1 MQLHKLTIVCNGSR
15 SPSGRP
21 DPPDISELTAGAE
34 LLLAAN
40 AYFYTEGRVPRD
52 GHPGTGYFSIGGG
65 SSRDEPRAYE
75 AWVRVLASE
84 VYDPATYTFRDQ
96 LLGSIT
102 AWERGDLLHHPP
114 EFARAHADLP
124 GSLYSAIWEREAPIR
139 TQVLRLSQRT
149 AHAMDMLA
157 RHSARGGRSL
167 RLILDGAAILHLGPS
182 SLEQELTE
190 YSRKVKARGQV
201 ATGSDPSRRPRA

>member
-1 MQLHKLTIVCNGSR
+1 MQLHKLTIVCGGSR
-15 SPSGRP
+15 SPSGWP
-21 DPPDISELTAGAE
+21 DPADISELAAGAE

-52 GHPGTGYFSIGGG
+52 GHPISSYFNIGGG
-65 SSRDEPRAYE
+65 SSGNEPRAYE

-84 VYDPATYTFRDQ
+84 VYDPGTYTFRDQ

-114 EFARAHADLP
+114 EFARAYAALP

-139 TQVLRLSQRT
+139 THVLRLSQRT
-149 AHAMDMLA
+149 AHAMDMLV
-157 RHSARGGRSL
+157 RRSAGGPSL
-167 RLILDGAAILHLGPS
+167 RLILDGAAILHLGRS

-190 YSRKVKARGQV
+190 YSRKLRARGKL
-201 ATGSDPSRRPRA
+201 ATGSDTSRRPDA

>member
-1 MQLHKLTIVCNGSR
+1 MQLHKLTIVCDGSR

-21 DPPDISELTAGAE
+21 EPVDIAELAAGAE

-40 AYFYTEGRVPRD
+40 AYFYTEGCVPRD
-52 GHPGTGYFSIGGG
+52 RHPGTGYFSVGGG
-65 SSRDEPRAYE
+65 SSGDVPRAYE

-84 VYDPATYTFRDQ
+84 VYDPATYSFRDQ

-102 AWERGDLLHHPP
+102 AWERGDLLYHPP
-114 EFARAHADLP
+114 EFARAHAALP

-149 AHAMDMLA
+149 AHAMDMLT
-157 RHSARGGRSL
+157 RSAAGGRRSL
-167 RLILDGAAILHLGPS
+167 RLILDGAAILHLGRS

-190 YSRKVKARGQV
+190 YSRKLRALGQV
-201 ATGSDPSRRPRA
+201 TTGSDTSRRLDA